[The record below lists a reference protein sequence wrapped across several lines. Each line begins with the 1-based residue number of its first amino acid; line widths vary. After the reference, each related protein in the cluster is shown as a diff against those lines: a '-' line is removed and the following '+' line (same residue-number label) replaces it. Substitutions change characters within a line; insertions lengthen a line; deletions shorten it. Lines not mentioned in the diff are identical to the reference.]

1 MSVSKHLGI
10 VIEEYDDRIRT
21 FIPHYAE
28 MLDEAAAIVGPRAR
42 TIVDLGIGTG
52 ALAAR
57 CLARAPQARVIGFDA
72 DAEMLRLAERRL
84 GGRVT
89 LIDGDFLRAPLPPA
103 DAVVASLALHH
114 IRTRSAKKRFYE
126 KVFYALR
133 PGGVFISADCY
144 PAIDRRLALAQRW
157 AWQTYLARSYTTRQ
171 ATSLLSSWA
180 REDVYVPLEAEAG
193 LLRRVGFKVEI
204 AWRRESFAV
213 LTGRAAHMH

>member
-1 MSVSKHLGI
+1 MSARATADHNLGDRIPTPCARSDSLKLIAAARPGNNRRMSVSKHLGI

-114 IRTRSAKKRFYE
+114 IRTRSAK
-126 KVFYALR
+126 
-133 PGGVFISADCY
+133 
-144 PAIDRRLALAQRW
+144 
-157 AWQTYLARSYTTRQ
+157 
-171 ATSLLSSWA
+171 
-180 REDVYVPLEAEAG
+180 
-193 LLRRVGFKVEI
+193 
-204 AWRRESFAV
+204 
-213 LTGRAAHMH
+213 